1 MPWIQLELNRDVDVA
16 VRQYMIKT
24 KEDNKKV
31 AATKLFEVLVSKA
44 DAKTWTP

>member
-1 MPWIQLELNRDVDVA
+1 MPWIQIEISREVDIA

-31 AATKLFEVLVSKA
+31 AATKLFDKLVSKA